1 MEKVVNVSNQIW
13 EAMINGDTDVL
24 LKLVHKDAVFVHMSR
39 SLTRDQEIEVIK
51 EQDINYEG
59 IDVEYNTV
67 KEMESTIVLFN
78 KLKLSAIV
86 KGNVAVNPFMV
97 TEVYTKNG
105 DEIKLASL
113 SFTKVI
119 Y

>member
-13 EAMINGDTDVL
+13 EAMIKGDIDVL

-39 SLTRDQEIEVIK
+39 SLTRDEEIEVIEK
-51 EQDINYEG
+51 QDINYEG
-59 IDVEYNTV
+59 IDVEYNTI

-86 KGNVAVNPFMV
+86 KGNVAVNLFMV

-105 DEIKLASL
+105 EEIKLASL
-113 SFTKVI
+113 SFTEVI